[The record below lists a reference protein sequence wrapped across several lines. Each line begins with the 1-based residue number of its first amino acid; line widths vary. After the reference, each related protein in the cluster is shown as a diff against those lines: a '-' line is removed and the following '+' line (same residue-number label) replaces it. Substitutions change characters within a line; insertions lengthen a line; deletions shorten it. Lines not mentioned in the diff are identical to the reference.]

1 MTLSSPTG
9 EVRGRAG
16 ALGGMGPARVAGRRG
31 TGQRVR
37 TKGPGPRSGRTRTPA
52 RTRTHTHTLDHHL
65 TVKQHPTITGRK
77 TNIFLKVYNLLP
89 KPVVSTVLPK
99 GLMGL
104 GKETRE
110 GVGSGTQAGL
120 MEKEIGVE
128 ANHS

>member
-16 ALGGMGPARVAGRRG
+16 ALGRWAPPGWPGGGGQAKGSGPR
-31 TGQRVR
+31 
-37 TKGPGPRSGRTRTPA
+37 GPGLGVDVHAHPHA
-52 RTRTHTHTLDHHL
+52 RAHTHTLDHHL

-99 GLMGL
+99 GLTGL

-110 GVGSGTQAGL
+110 GVESGTQVGL